1 MVPLALHLLLAIL
14 DYCFR
19 LVAGQLLPR
28 FYRSAFG
35 VDLELYY
42 ADGCAEAAAVGAVE
56 YAEYTSQRECDQ
68 WPGKTETDCLQP
80 FLAGIF
86 AGTLFWVG
94 VRYITTVLP
103 GKHCLFASIEHI

>member
-1 MVPLALHLLLAIL
+1 MVSLALYLLLAIL

-35 VDLELYY
+35 VDLELCY
-42 ADGCAEAAAVGAVE
+42 ADGRAEAAPVGPVE